1 MVTTHFRRTLPVDSK
16 PILIVEKPDLVR
28 KPKPVKESLHD
39 GETNGTAVPISK
51 ASFKRK
57 RSVGEADFDESQD
70 LVKKRGKVHQPPDKN
85 NDLVVV
91 EDTGNGA
98 IFIDDD

>member
-1 MVTTHFRRTLPVDSK
+1 MVITHFRRTLPVDSK
-16 PILIVEKPDLVR
+16 PVIIAERPDLVR
-28 KPKPVKESLHD
+28 KPKPVEKPLQD
-39 GETNGTAVPISK
+39 GETNGTAAPIKK

-57 RSVGEADFDESQD
+57 RSVEEADFDMSED